1 MPDELLNLNFGQV
14 QAVIDGYS
22 DRMLDE
28 NIQAIWTGYYAAYF
42 FSKHP
47 KKPADIIQ
55 KLLAEQSKNR
65 SSKHSIKAPVDMD
78 AELDLIAKRDLA
90 FLEARG
96 GKL

>member
-1 MPDELLNLNFGQV
+1 MPNELLDLNIGQV

-28 NIQAIWTGYYAAYF
+28 NINAIWTGYYASYYF
-42 FSKHP
+42 GKHP
-47 KKPADIIQ
+47 KKPADIIK
-55 KLLAEQSKNR
+55 KLLNEHYKSK
-65 SSKHSIKAPVDMD
+65 SSKCATKASVDMD

-90 FLEARG
+90 FLKARG